1 MSHHCLLFCSS
12 LHVLCTAGA
21 VAAFTVVLIASA
33 IGQGGDDLYISVHSN
48 VFVMCM

>member
-21 VAAFTVVLIASA
+21 VAVFTAVLIASA
-33 IGQGGDDLYISVHSN
+33 IGQGGMISTCIYI
-48 VFVMCM
+48 VMYL